1 MLLLNFLA
9 WPSTNPSNTEHLQS
23 FPIPVPLYF
32 SVRSR
37 LLLLDY
43 LLQTSL
49 MYPRMIKF
57 ICRVLAIPIFPLP
70 SSLTPVN
77 YFGDFNDRY
86 LTISISFFSFLRN
99 GVSISIP
106 HFVKWCVCSHTW
118 AHHPWQLWLY
128 RQYLHNGEFG
138 NICMIIS
145 TSLSPVLR
153 VLWFWL
159 PRMHYV

>member
-1 MLLLNFLA
+1 MLLLNLLA
-9 WPSTNPSNTEHLQS
+9 WPSTNPSNTEHLRS
-23 FPIPVPLYF
+23 FPIPVPPYF

-37 LLLLDY
+37 LLLLLDD
-43 LLQTSL
+43 LLQTSS
-49 MYPRMIKF
+49 MYPCMIKF
-57 ICRVLAIPIFPLP
+57 IPPNPPLPLP

-86 LTISISFFSFLRN
+86 LTVSISFFSFLRN

-106 HFVKWCVCSHTW
+106 HFVKWCASSHTW
-118 AHHPWQLWLY
+118 AQHPWQLWLD
-128 RQYLHNGEFG
+128 RQHLHNREFG

-159 PRMHYV
+159 PRVHYV